1 MTQAEWFFLACAI
14 IGGVVFL
21 VRMVLMF
28 VGMGGDG
35 DLDSFAGPD
44 SPETDH
50 ASDESFRFLSIQ
62 SMSSFFLM
70 FGLVGLTILR
80 SGGAVWLA
88 FAGAIGSGGITVWLV
103 SLLFKGMRRLQSDGT
118 LRINNA
124 IGQEGTVYLTIPA
137 NGSGQVQVAVQ
148 GAMRIFEARS
158 ARNVE
163 IHTGERVRVVEI
175 AAGSTLMVE
184 QVNQEPARE

>member
-14 IGGVVFL
+14 VGGVVFL

-44 SPETDH
+44 APEADQT
-50 ASDESFRFLSIQ
+50 SDESFRFLSIQ

-80 SGGAVWLA
+80 NGGAVWLA
-88 FAGAIGSGGITVWLV
+88 YAGAIGSGGITVWLV

-148 GAMRIFEARS
+148 GALRIFEARS
-158 ARNVE
+158 VKKVE
-163 IHTGERVRVVEI
+163 LRTGERIRVVEV
-175 AAGSTLMVE
+175 AAGNILLVE
-184 QVNQEPARE
+184 QVDQ

>member
-28 VGMGGDG
+28 VGVGGEG
-35 DLDSFAGPD
+35 DLDGLGGTDAPD
-44 SPETDH
+44 TDH

-70 FGLVGLTILR
+70 FGLVGLSILR
-80 SGGAVWLA
+80 NGGAVWLA

-103 SLLFKGMRRLQSDGT
+103 SLLFTGMKRLQSDGT

-137 NGSGQVQVAVQ
+137 EGSGQVQVPVQ
-148 GAMRIFEARS
+148 GALRMFEARS
-158 ARNVE
+158 AKKIELR
-163 IHTGERVRVVEI
+163 TGERIRVVEVT
-175 AAGSTLMVE
+175 AGNILLVE
-184 QVNQEPARE
+184 QVGQ

>member
-1 MTQAEWFFLACAI
+1 MAQAEWFFMACAI

-28 VGMGGDG
+28 IGAGGEG
-35 DLDSFAGPD
+35 DLGGFSGPD
-44 SPETDH
+44 AADTDQ

-80 SGGAVWLA
+80 NGGAVWLA
-88 FAGAIGSGGITVWLV
+88 FTGAIGSGGITVWLV

-137 NGSGQVQVAVQ
+137 NGSGQIQVAVQ
-148 GAMRIFEARS
+148 GALRIFEARS
-158 ARNVE
+158 ARKVDLR
-163 IHTGERVRVVEI
+163 TGERIRVVEV
-175 AAGSTLMVE
+175 AAGNILLVE
-184 QVNQEPARE
+184 QVGP